1 MTKKEINEALL
12 EGCESRDF
20 NKVRLAINFG
30 ADVDV
35 KNKWGDTP
43 LHLAKNVE
51 IAKLLIEKGAD
62 VNAKD
67 NGGETP
73 LHLASYNDSI
83 ELATLL
89 LDRGADVGAKDDDGE
104 TPLDTA
110 YSYEMKDLFKK
121 YKKRLAKKK
130 NIV

>member
-1 MTKKEINEALL
+1 MTKKQIDKMLL
-12 EGCESRDF
+12 EGCGERDY

-30 ADVDV
+30 ADVEAETND
-35 KNKWGDTP
+35 GETP
-43 LHLAKNVE
+43 LHFASDTNRIE
-51 IAKLLIEKGAD
+51 IAKLLLE
-62 VNAKD
+62 
-67 NGGETP
+67 
-73 LHLASYNDSI
+73 
-83 ELATLL
+83 
-89 LDRGADVGAKDDDGE
+89 RGSDLEAKDDDGE